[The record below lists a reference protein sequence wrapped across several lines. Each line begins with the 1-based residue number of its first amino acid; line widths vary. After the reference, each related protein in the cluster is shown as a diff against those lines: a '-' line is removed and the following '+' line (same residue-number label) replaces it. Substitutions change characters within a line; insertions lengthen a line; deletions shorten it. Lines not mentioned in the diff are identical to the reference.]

1 MKWNR
6 LWCLISLV
14 FLAIISVAAGWD
26 REKGSS
32 LSDKVAP
39 TGLVGRLWTDAKTRG
54 RKTGTQGKKGKGR
67 KKRGGIKT
75 RKNRT
80 DKKKNNRGEKRPKKN
95 KRRKKGKKTQADSR
109 KGARTVPEACLRQSV
124 TIMRMWKDSVSNFI
138 RQKKRMERH
147 NRTGGNKLRK
157 KGVFLGVTMQLLR
170 LGGGDL
176 TNLACA
182 GSKTTAG
189 ARQLSNLTSTLH
201 ACQTDISRVCDL
213 SSLQPNMTFISECE
227 ELVNQFKAGAQEC
240 LVKIIGSKPIDT
252 VDACS
257 CWTSSSLSQTVE
269 SVKWCKA
276 STEADAMTAA
286 IKNCSTTFSKCRKY
300 EDEAI
305 TTLMSCNSN
314 TESLIM
320 QVKYYLLIVKL
331 LEVVNIILGQ
341 SSLQEYRCCHRCT
354 GQSKSLG

>member
-6 LWCLISLV
+6 LCCLISLL
-14 FLAIISVAAGWD
+14 FLAIISVAAGWEG
-26 REKGSS
+26 EKGSG
-32 LSDKVAP
+32 LSDKVAS

-75 RKNRT
+75 RKKRKG
-80 DKKKNNRGEKRPKKN
+80 KKKNNREEKRTKKN
-95 KRRKKGKKTQADSR
+95 KRGRKRKKTQADFR
-109 KGARTVPEACLRQSV
+109 KGARTVPETCFRQSV

-176 TNLACA
+176 TNLTCA

-201 ACQTDISRVCDL
+201 ACQADISRDCDL

-227 ELVNQFKAGAQEC
+227 ELVSQFKAGAQEC

-252 VDACS
+252 ADACS
-257 CWTSSSLSQTVE
+257 CWTSSSLSKTVE
-269 SVKWCKA
+269 SVRMCKA
-276 STEADAMTAA
+276 STAADLVTAA
-286 IKNCSTTFSKCRKY
+286 VKNCSATFSKCRKY
-300 EDEAI
+300 EDKAI
-305 TTLMSCNSN
+305 TILTSCKTNTKTLIQQVIHSDLGNIV
-314 TESLIM
+314 LQM
-320 QVKYYLLIVKL
+320 QF
-331 LEVVNIILGQ
+331 
-341 SSLQEYRCCHRCT
+341 
-354 GQSKSLG
+354 